1 MKRFLLVLTI
11 LAAAAIPARA
21 DLAKADALFEKR
33 LYQEALKEYEAA
45 LKSASGEERL
55 KALYRAAESEALLFR
70 YAEAAQRVFPE
81 KLPQDPAWR
90 GRFLILRTELAREF
104 LKQYGWAAPQDEEEG
119 AKDLTKR
126 TRAEWEGDLRA
137 DYQKLW
143 AVRRAL
149 AALPIAGETYFVDLK
164 DADASLAPTLWDLA
178 VLRWTGFL
186 LTEAPSEPGKNP
198 PGLSFVVQDYS
209 GAYAPDAPPA
219 LQAGAVYE
227 ESARMGGEGREAV
240 RESWKLKRLL
250 IPFRHADNVGAFPDY
265 TASRKAAVALLR
277 GWMSSFSAPGAKAE
291 AGYEAALM
299 LHADGA
305 PADAVALC
313 KTVEASWPQAR
324 SAKACAKL
332 RAQIEMPML
341 SVTGRFAPPPGKDI
355 LRMSTRNLERV
366 HVALHIVE
374 PEEIS
379 ELSRRR
385 GDDWSALRS
394 PDMELVKSFL
404 ATRTPVARYAVDIKA
419 PAPYQQVETQAV
431 PPALTAGIYLAIASN
446 DARPRPGS
454 SLISAVFVNVTELFL
469 LGSAGPKGPERDF
482 IFDPAEPR
490 ERTVA
495 GFHLYALDARTGAPA
510 RGARI
515 DAFKR
520 TNWGQVERL
529 SLTTDDAGVAEVP
542 ATVSLV
548 YGEGRSF
555 SLDPLARS
563 GASRAYWQNPSYFNV
578 GVPAPIE
585 IYLETDRPIYRP
597 GQTVRVKTT
606 VLRRLPRGYKVYDG
620 ASKLTVRLN
629 DANGQEL
636 CKAEPKLNAMGS
648 ASVSCAIPT
657 GRLLGQYSA
666 QAMLGD
672 FDRNFSGH
680 LSFAVEEYKRPEFEV
695 KVDES
700 TGIWRYGRAVSVGG
714 EAKYYFGGAVPD
726 APVTYKVTRSVYIP
740 WFCWWWRWQWAG
752 RGPTEV
758 ASGQVKTGADG
769 KFSFPFTPQPYD
781 PSAKNAPPSRF
792 TVSVESRDPGGRT
805 ITAERSFTAGDKSV
819 LLAIEPPAGFAR
831 AGKPHAVGLK
841 LLNLNEKTQD
851 GTGSFTLYRLTQ
863 DPPMDGGESQWGG
876 RFAES
881 QPLEQLYKDVPNG
894 PEAAA
899 GKLRF
904 SKDKPVIAG
913 LPGLAE
919 GAYRLLVRADD
930 PAGGAVEQSV
940 IVLSAGYGKTSL
952 RLPAVSLAE
961 QGTVLRGE
969 TARLLIGSAGLSKL
983 TVVEI
988 WGGQSMLER
997 RILSGGGVQT
1007 FEIPITDDHKGGFTV
1022 RWFGAQDFKI
1032 RSGQTR
1038 VEVPWKDR
1046 ELFVKLKHD
1055 AVMKPGQKVRWSLSV
1070 SDRAGKPASGEAAV
1084 RVYDRSLE
1092 YYAGAAGAWTAGL
1105 YPARWNYSPAQG
1117 SLFIPYGH
1125 QLPVDEGWVKKM
1137 MDLYHS
1143 AIREPVAPGLRINR
1157 SRVYGGRY
1165 SGMKMYA
1172 PGAVAAVR
1180 GAMSEE
1186 SFDRAGGAGFGGAL
1200 SAAAPAPASEAPS
1213 MRAKANDREEMKQD
1227 KKESAG
1233 KPSEPPVAA
1242 RKDFSETAYFEPH
1255 LTVKNGKAF
1264 FAFKAPERL
1273 TSWKTSAVV
1282 LTRDVKRGNVSAESV
1297 TRKDLMVRV
1306 EMPRFYREGDE
1317 GLLQAI
1323 VHNETGAPMTGEVTL
1338 LVTEDGKDAAS
1349 KLGLSGTVVP
1359 FTAKPHGIAPLSWTV
1374 KAPRGM
1380 TTFSVRA
1387 VARAGTLADAEE
1399 RELPILPSRERLIET
1414 AFTILDGE
1422 TRKVLALPTW
1432 SEPDSTREHESVH
1445 VQVDPQLAL
1454 IVLNSL
1460 PSLVHYPYECTEQL
1474 LDRYVPLAIVNAF
1487 YRKYPALAAAAKKIP
1502 KRTTITP
1509 AWDRSDPRR
1518 LTRLMESPWEEASKG
1533 RKSGWPIIDMFD
1545 PKTVEAELA
1554 DSLGKLKSYQL
1565 SDGSFPWFPG
1575 GRSSPYMTLL
1585 VLAGFAEAQRYGV
1598 TPPAEVVSKA
1608 LAYTNNEIPR
1618 HLKPEEGEIALILY
1632 AAYTVTSFPKAMP
1645 GAEQGWRFAKVWAD
1659 YADKHTDALTPFG
1672 RGYAA
1677 YVYWRLGEKA
1687 KADLYL
1693 ARALDGVRTDPIAGT
1708 YWAPEKISW
1717 LWYNDS
1723 VEKHAFFLRT
1733 LLTMKPKDPR
1743 IPGMVQWLLF
1753 NRKGNEWKS
1762 TKASAAAIY
1771 SLLDV
1776 LKSRGALDKGD
1787 GYTIKWGGETEVARV
1802 EPFDWL
1808 SQPLRWSRS
1817 GAEVKETHGKAFI
1830 DKTGPGFGF
1839 ASLTWIYS
1847 TDKPPKA
1854 SGPGMMEVE
1863 RTYFRRDKNGDGYKL
1878 SPLKSGDAVAVG
1890 DQIEVR
1896 LTVKTRS
1903 QFEYVHLK
1911 DPRGAG
1917 FEGEELRS
1925 GWKWDLLSR
1934 YEEPR
1939 DSLTNFFIDWLP
1951 HGEYKLAYRVRP
1963 TTPGTYRIGAAV
1975 LQSMYAPEMTAHSD
1989 GMILKVRP

>member
-11 LAAAAIPARA
+11 LAAAALPARA

-90 GRFLILRTELAREF
+90 GRFLLLRTELAREF
-104 LKQYGWAAPQDEEEG
+104 LKQYGSASPEDEEEG

-126 TRAEWEGDLRA
+126 TRAQWETDLRA

-143 AVRRAL
+143 TVRRDL
-149 AALPIAGETYFVDLK
+149 ADLPIAGESYFVDLK
-164 DADASLAPTLWDLA
+164 DADAALAPTLWDLA
-178 VLRWTGFL
+178 VLRWTGYL

-198 PGLSFVVQDYS
+198 PGLTFLVPDYA
-209 GAYAPDAPPA
+209 GAYAPGAPPA
-219 LQAGAVYE
+219 VQAGAVLE
-227 ESARMGGEGREAV
+227 ESARMGGAGREVV
-240 RESWKLKRLL
+240 RETWKIRRLL
-250 IPFRHADNVGAFPDY
+250 IPFRHSGLVATVPDY
-265 TASRKAAVALLR
+265 PAARTATVALLR
-277 GWMSSFSAPGAKAE
+277 GWMSTFSTPRAKAE
-291 AGYEAALM
+291 AGYEAAVM
-299 LHADGA
+299 LNAGGS
-305 PADAVALC
+305 PAEAVALC

-324 SAKACAKL
+324 SARAAAKL
-332 RAQIEMPML
+332 RAQIELPML

-355 LRMSTRNLERV
+355 LRLSTRNLDRV
-366 HVALHIVE
+366 HVFLHIIE
-374 PEEIS
+374 PEEIA

-385 GDDWSALRS
+385 GDDWGALRN

-404 ATRTPVARYAVDIKA
+404 ATRTPAARYAVDIKA
-419 PAPYQQVETQAV
+419 PAPYQQAETQAV

-446 DARPRPGS
+446 DARPKPGS

-510 RGARI
+510 RDARI

-529 SLTTDDAGVAEVP
+529 ALTTDDAGVAEVP
-542 ATVSLV
+542 ATVSLI
-548 YGEGRSF
+548 YGDGRNF

-563 GASRAYWQNPSYFNV
+563 GASRAYWQSPSYFNV
-578 GVPAPIE
+578 SVPAPIE
-585 IYLETDRPIYRP
+585 LHLETDRPIYRP

-672 FDRNFSGH
+672 FERNFSGH

-752 RGPTEV
+752 RGPSEV

-819 LLAIEPPAGFAR
+819 LLGIEPPAGFVR

-841 LLNLNEKTQD
+841 LLNLNEKAQD
-851 GTGSFTLYRLTQ
+851 GTGSYTLYRLTQ
-863 DPPMDGGESQWGG
+863 DPPMDGGDAQWGG

-881 QPLEQLYKDVPNG
+881 TPLEQLYKDVPNG

-899 GKLRF
+899 GKIRF
-904 SKDKPVIAG
+904 SKDKPVSAG

-930 PAGGAVEQSV
+930 PAGGTVEQSV
-940 IVLSAGYGKTSL
+940 IVLSAGNGKTSL

-969 TARLLIGSAGLSKL
+969 KARLLVGSAALSKL
-983 TVVEI
+983 TIVEI

-997 RILSGGGVQT
+997 RVLSGGGVQII
-1007 FEIPITDDHKGGFTV
+1007 EVPVTDDHKGGFTV

-1032 RSGQTR
+1032 RSGQAR

-1046 ELFVKLKHD
+1046 ELFVKLRHD

-1070 SDRAGKPASGEAAV
+1070 SDRDGKPASGEAAV

-1092 YYAGAAGAWTAGL
+1092 YYAGAAGAWTAAL
-1105 YPARWNYSPAQG
+1105 YPARRNYSPAQG
-1117 SLFIPYGH
+1117 SLFIPYGQ

-1137 MDLYHS
+1137 MDLYYE
-1143 AIREPVAPGLRINR
+1143 AIREPVAPGLRLNR
-1157 SRVYGGRY
+1157 SPVYGGRF
-1165 SGMKMYA
+1165 SGMKMSA
-1172 PGAVAAVR
+1172 PRAASAR
-1180 GAMSEE
+1180 GPMAEEAM
-1186 SFDRAGGAGFGGAL
+1186 DLAGGGGAGITFSRA
-1200 SAAAPAPASEAPS
+1200 SSAPA
-1213 MRAKANDREEMKQD
+1213 MRGAAGGRQRNGNEMEQD
-1227 KKESAG
+1227 KKKESAS
-1233 KPSEPPVAA
+1233 KPAEPPVAA

-1255 LTVKNGKAF
+1255 LSVKNGKAF
-1264 FAFKAPERL
+1264 LSFKAPERL
-1273 TSWKTSAVV
+1273 TGWKTSAVV
-1282 LTRDVKRGNVSAESV
+1282 LTRDVKRGDVSAESV

-1323 VHNETGAPMTGEVTL
+1323 VHNETDAPMAGEVTL
-1338 LVTEDGKDAAS
+1338 LVTEDGQDAAS
-1349 KLGLSGTVVP
+1349 KLGLTGTVVP

-1380 TTFSVRA
+1380 TTFQVRA

-1422 TRKVLALPTW
+1422 VRKVLTLPAW
-1432 SEPDSTREHESVH
+1432 SEPDPTREHESVH

-1487 YRKYPALAAAAKKIP
+1487 YRKYPALAEAAKKIP

-1533 RKSGWPIIDMFD
+1533 RRSSWPIIDMFD
-1545 PKTVEAELA
+1545 PKTVSAELA
-1554 DSLGKLKSYQL
+1554 DSLNKLKSYQL

-1598 TPPAEVVSKA
+1598 TPPADVVSRA

-1717 LWYNDS
+1717 LWYNDT

-1787 GYTIKWGGETEVARV
+1787 SFQITWGGTETEALRV

-1808 SQPLRWSRS
+1808 AKPVRMSFT
-1817 GAEVKETHGKAFI
+1817 GAEIRESHGKAVI
-1830 DKTGPGFGF
+1830 DKTGPGFAF

-1878 SPLKSGDAVAVG
+1878 FPLKAGDAVAVG

>member
-1 MKRFLLVLTI
+1 M
-11 LAAAAIPARA
+11 LAAAASPALA
-21 DLAKADALFEKR
+21 DLKKADALFDKR
-33 LYQEALKEYEAA
+33 LYQEALKEYDAILKTAA
-45 LKSASGEERL
+45 GEERF

-104 LKQYGWAAPQDEEEG
+104 LKQYGRAAPQDAEEG
-119 AKDLTKR
+119 STDLTRR
-126 TRAEWEGDLRA
+126 TRAEWESDLRA

-143 AVRRAL
+143 GLRRTL
-149 AALPIAGETYFVDLK
+149 AGMPIAGEAYFVDLK
-164 DADASLAPTLWDLA
+164 DADASRAPTLWDLA
-178 VLRWTGFL
+178 VLRWTGYL
-186 LTEAPSEPGKNP
+186 LGEAPVEPGKNP
-198 PGLSFVVQDYS
+198 PGLTFVVQDYAGS
-209 GAYAPDAPPA
+209 YAPDAPPA
-219 LQAGAVYE
+219 VQAGAVFE
-227 ESARMGGEGREAV
+227 ESARMSGEGRETV
-240 RESWKLKRLL
+240 RETWKLRRLM
-250 IPFRHADNVGAFPDY
+250 IPFRHSDRAAAFPDH
-265 TASRKAAVALLR
+265 AAARKSAVALLR
-277 GWMSSFSAPGAKAE
+277 GWMNSFSTDGARSE
-291 AGYEAALM
+291 SGYEAALM

-313 KTVEASWPQAR
+313 RTVERSWPRTR
-324 SAKACAKL
+324 SASACAKL
-332 RAQIEMPML
+332 RAQIEMPTL
-341 SVTGRFAPPPGKDI
+341 SVSGRFAPPPGKDI
-355 LRMSTRNLERV
+355 LRLTTRNLERV
-366 HVALHIVE
+366 HVALHLVE
-374 PEEIS
+374 PEEIA

-404 ATRTPVARYAVDIKA
+404 ATRTPAARYSVDIKA
-419 PAPYQQVETQAV
+419 PAPYQQAETLAA
-431 PPALTAGIYLAIASN
+431 PPPLTAGIYLAIASN
-446 DARPRPGS
+446 DARPKPGS

-510 RGARI
+510 RDARI

-542 ATVSLV
+542 AAVSLV
-548 YGEGRSF
+548 YGEGRNF

-563 GASRAYWQNPSYFNV
+563 GASRAYWQSPSYFNV
-578 GVPAPIE
+578 SVPAPIE
-585 IYLETDRPIYRP
+585 LHLETDRPIYRP

-620 ASKLTVRLN
+620 TSKLTVRLN

-636 CKAEPKLNAMGS
+636 CKAAPKLNAMGS
-648 ASVSCAIPT
+648 ASVSCVIPT

-672 FDRNFSGH
+672 FGRNFSGH

-700 TGIWRYGRAVSVGG
+700 SGIWRYGRAVAVSG
-714 EAKYYFGGAVPD
+714 EARYYFGGAVPD
-726 APVTYKVTRSVYIP
+726 APVTYKVTRAVYIP
-740 WFCWWWRWQWAG
+740 WFCWWWRWQWSG

-769 KFSFPFTPQPYD
+769 KFSFPFTPEPYD
-781 PSAKNAPPSRF
+781 PSAKNAPPSRY

-805 ITAERSFTAGDKSV
+805 ITAERSFTAGEKSV
-819 LLAIEPPAGFAR
+819 LLGIELPAGFAR
-831 AGKPHAVGLK
+831 AGKPHAVALK

-851 GTGSFTLYRLTQ
+851 GTGSYTLYRLTQ
-863 DPPMDGGESQWGG
+863 DPPMDGGEAQWGG

-881 QPLEQLYKDVPNG
+881 TPLEQLYKDVPNG

-899 GKLRF
+899 GKIRF
-904 SKDKPVIAG
+904 SKDKPAVAP

-930 PAGGAVEQSV
+930 PAGGTVEQSV
-940 IVLSAGYGKTSL
+940 IVLSAGSGKTSL
-952 RLPAVSLAE
+952 RLPAVTIAE

-969 TARLLIGSAGLSKL
+969 TARLLVGSAALSKL
-983 TVVEI
+983 TIVEV

-997 RILSGGGVQT
+997 RMLSGGGVQT
-1007 FEIPITDDHKGGFTV
+1007 LEVPVSDDHKGGFTV
-1022 RWFGAQDFKI
+1022 RWFGARDFKI
-1032 RSGQTR
+1032 RSGQAR

-1055 AVMKPGQKVRWSLSV
+1055 PVMKPGQKVRWSLSV

-1105 YPARWNYSPAQG
+1105 YAPRWNYSPAQG
-1117 SLFIPYGH
+1117 SLFAPYGH

-1143 AIREPVAPGLRINR
+1143 AIREPVEPRLRINR
-1157 SRVYGGRY
+1157 SRVY
-1165 SGMKMYA
+1165 A
-1172 PGAVAAVR
+1172 PGFAVR
-1180 GAMSEE
+1180 GMVRAKARFEDALDM
-1186 SFDRAGGAGFGGAL
+1186 AGGASPASAPAAL
-1200 SAAAPAPASEAPS
+1200 SERSS
-1213 MRAKANDREEMKQD
+1213 EMKKENEAVGD
-1227 KKESAG
+1227 KKDSGSRQA
-1233 KPSEPPVAA
+1233 EPPVAA

-1282 LTRDVKRGNVSAESV
+1282 LTRDVKRGTVSAESV
-1297 TRKDLMVRV
+1297 TRKELMVRV

-1323 VHNETGAPMTGEVTL
+1323 VHNETDAPMSGSVTL
-1338 LVTEDGKDAAS
+1338 MVTEDGKDAS
-1349 KLGLSGTVVP
+1349 GRLGLTGTTVP
-1359 FTAKPHGIAPLSWTV
+1359 FSVKPHGIAPLSWTV

-1380 TTFSVRA
+1380 TTFQVRA

-1414 AFTILDGE
+1414 AFAVLDGE
-1422 TRKVLALPTW
+1422 VNKVLALPAW
-1432 SEPDSTREHESVH
+1432 SEPDPTREHESVH

-1460 PSLVHYPYECTEQL
+1460 PSLIHYPYECTEQL

-1533 RKSGWPIIDMFD
+1533 RRSGWPIIDMFD
-1545 PKTVEAELA
+1545 PRTVEAELA

-1565 SDGSFPWFPG
+1565 GDGSFPWFPG
-1575 GRSSPYMTLL
+1575 GRPSPYMTLL
-1585 VLAGFAEAQRYGV
+1585 ILAGFAEAQRYGV
-1598 TPPAEVVSKA
+1598 TPPAEVVSRA
-1608 LAYTNNEIPR
+1608 LAYVNNEIPR
-1618 HLKPEEGEIALILY
+1618 HLKPEEGELALILY
-1632 AAYTVTSFPKAMP
+1632 AAYTVTSFPKTMP

-1677 YVYWRLGEKA
+1677 HVYWRLGEKA

-1733 LLTMKPKDPR
+1733 LLTMKPRDPR

-1787 GYTIKWGGETEVARV
+1787 AYKIKWGGETEVAQV

-1817 GAEVKETHGKAFI
+1817 GAEVKESHGKAVI

-1854 SGPGMMEVE
+1854 SGPGMMEVD
-1863 RTYFRRDKNGDGYKL
+1863 RSYFRRDKSGDGYRL
-1878 SPLKSGDAVAVG
+1878 SRLKSGDAVAVG

-1903 QFEYVHLK
+1903 QFEYVQLK

-1951 HGEYKLAYRVRP
+1951 HGEYKLSYRVRP

-1989 GMILKVRP
+1989 GMILKVKP

>member
-1 MKRFLLVLTI
+1 MKRLLLVLSI
-11 LAAAAIPARA
+11 LAAAAPPARA
-21 DLAKADALFEKR
+21 DLSKADALFEKR

-45 LKSASGEERL
+45 LGSASGEERL

-70 YAEAAQRVFPE
+70 YAEAARRVFPE
-81 KLPQDPAWR
+81 KLPRDPAWR

-104 LKQYGWAAPQDEEEG
+104 LKQYGRAAPQDSEEG
-119 AKDLTKR
+119 AEDLTKR
-126 TRAEWEGDLRA
+126 TRPEWEADLRD

-143 AVRRAL
+143 AVRRDL
-149 AALPIAGETYFVDLK
+149 AGLPIAGESYFVDLK
-164 DADASLAPTLWDLA
+164 DADASLTPTLWDLA
-178 VLRWTGFL
+178 VLRWTGYL
-186 LTEAPSEPGKNP
+186 LGEATSEPGKNP
-198 PGLSFVVQDYS
+198 PGLSFLVESYA
-209 GAYAPDAPPA
+209 GRYAPDAPLA
-219 LQAGAVYE
+219 VQAGAVLE
-227 ESARMGGEGREAV
+227 EAAGMGGDGREAV
-240 RESWKLKRLL
+240 RESWRLQRLL
-250 IPFRHADNVGAFPDY
+250 IPFRHSDNVAGFPDHP
-265 TASRKAAVALLR
+265 AARKAAVALLR
-277 GWMSSFSAPGAKAE
+277 GWMGSLRTPDAKAE
-291 AGYEAALM
+291 AGHEAALL
-299 LHADGA
+299 LHAGGS
-305 PADAVALC
+305 PSEAVALC
-313 KTVEASWPQAR
+313 KTVEGSWPQTR
-324 SAKACAKL
+324 SAKAAAKL
-332 RAQIEMPML
+332 RAQIELPML
-341 SVTGRFAPPPGKDI
+341 SVTGRFSPPPGKDI
-355 LRMSTRNLERV
+355 LRLSTRNLERV
-366 HVALHIVE
+366 HVFLHLVE
-374 PEEIS
+374 PEELA

-385 GDDWSALRS
+385 GDDWSALRN
-394 PDMELVKSFL
+394 PDNELVKSFL
-404 ATRTPVARYAVDIKA
+404 AERSPVARFSVDTKA
-419 PAPYQQVETQAV
+419 PSPHQQVETPAV

-446 DARPRPGS
+446 DVRPKPGS

-482 IFDPAEPR
+482 IFDPAGPR

-520 TNWGQVERL
+520 TNWGQIERH

-542 ATVSLV
+542 ATVSLI
-548 YGEGRSF
+548 YGDSRSF

-563 GASRAYWQNPSYFNV
+563 GASRAYWQNPSHFNA
-578 GVPAPIE
+578 GVPAPVE
-585 IYLETDRPIYRP
+585 LHLETDRPIYRP

-620 ASKLTVRLN
+620 TSKLTVRLN

-648 ASVSCAIPT
+648 ASVSCSIPT
-657 GRLLGQYSA
+657 GRLLGRYSA
-666 QAMLGD
+666 QATLGD
-672 FDRNFSGH
+672 FERNFSGR
-680 LSFAVEEYKRPEFEV
+680 LAFAVEEYKRPEFEV

-714 EAKYYFGGAVPD
+714 EAKYYFGGVVPD
-726 APVTYKVTRSVYIP
+726 APVTYKVTRSVHIP
-740 WFCWWWRWQWAG
+740 WFCWWWRWQWG
-752 RGPTEV
+752 NRGASEV
-758 ASGQVKTGADG
+758 ASGRVKTGDDG

-831 AGKPHAVGLK
+831 AGKPHAVALK
-841 LLNLNEKTQD
+841 LLNLNEKTRD
-851 GTGSFTLYRLTQ
+851 GTGSYTLYRLTQ
-863 DPPMDGGESQWGG
+863 DPPMDGGEAQWGG
-876 RFAES
+876 RFAENT
-881 QPLEQLYKDVPNG
+881 PLEQLYKDVPNG

-904 SKDKPVIAG
+904 SKDRPVFAG

-919 GAYRLLVRADD
+919 GAYRLVVRADD
-930 PAGGAVEQSV
+930 PAGGTVEQSV
-940 IVLSAGYGKTSL
+940 IVLSAGNGKSL

-961 QGTVLRGE
+961 QGTALRGE
-969 TARLLIGSAGLSKL
+969 TARLLLGSAGLSKQMI
-983 TVVEI
+983 VEI
-988 WGGQSMLER
+988 WGGSSMLER
-997 RILSGGGVQT
+997 RVLGGGGVRVL
-1007 FEIPITDDHKGGFTV
+1007 EVPVTDDHKGGFTV
-1022 RWFGAQDFKI
+1022 RWFGARDFKI
-1032 RSGQTR
+1032 RSGQAR

-1046 ELFVKLKHD
+1046 ELFVKLRHD
-1055 AVMKPGQKVRWSLSV
+1055 AVMKPGQNVRWSLSV
-1070 SDRAGKPASGEAAV
+1070 SDRDGKPASGEAAV

-1105 YPARWNYSPAQG
+1105 YPARRNYSPAQG
-1117 SLFIPYGH
+1117 SLFIPYGR
-1125 QLPVDEGWVKKM
+1125 QLPVDEGWVRRM
-1137 MDLYHS
+1137 MDLYHQ

-1157 SRVYGGRY
+1157 SRVYGGRF

-1172 PGAVAAVR
+1172 PGSVAAVR

-1186 SFDRAGGAGFGGAL
+1186 SYDMAGGGL
-1200 SAAAPAPASEAPS
+1200 AAASPAAEASM
-1213 MRAKANDREEMKQD
+1213 MRGKSSRNEMEQD
-1227 KKESAG
+1227 KKESAP

-1255 LTVKNGKAF
+1255 LSVKNGKAF

-1282 LTRDVKRGNVSAESV
+1282 LTRDVKRGGVSAESV

-1317 GLLQAI
+1317 GLLQAV

-1349 KLGLSGTVVP
+1349 KLGLSGTVVG

-1387 VARAGTLADAEE
+1387 VARAGALADAEE

-1414 AFTILDGE
+1414 AFAVLDGE
-1422 TRKVLALPTW
+1422 TRKVLALPAWT
-1432 SEPDSTREHESVH
+1432 EPDSTREHESVH

-1474 LDRYVPLAIVNAF
+1474 LNRYVPLAIVNAF

-1502 KRTTITP
+1502 KRRTVTP

-1518 LTRLMESPWEEASKG
+1518 LTRLMESPWEEKSKG
-1533 RKSGWPIIDMFD
+1533 RAAHWPIIDMFD
-1545 PKTVEAELA
+1545 PRTVQAELA

-1565 SDGSFPWFPG
+1565 GDGSFPWFPG
-1575 GRSSPYMTLL
+1575 GRPSPYMTLL

-1618 HLKPEEGEIALILY
+1618 HLKPEEGELALILY
-1632 AAYTVTSFPKAMP
+1632 AAYTVTSFPRTMP

-1693 ARALDGVRTDPIAGT
+1693 ARALDGIRTDPIAGT

-1717 LWYNDS
+1717 LWYNDT

-1733 LLTMKPKDPR
+1733 LLTLRPKDPR

-1787 GYTIKWGGETEVARV
+1787 GYKIKWGGETETAQV
-1802 EPFDWL
+1802 EPLDWL

-1817 GAEVKETHGKAFI
+1817 GAEVKETHGKAVI

-1854 SGPGMMEVE
+1854 SGPGMMELE
-1863 RTYFRRDKNGDGYKL
+1863 RTYFRRDKAGDGYKL
-1878 SPLKSGDAVAVG
+1878 FPLKSGDAVAVG

-1925 GWKWDLLSR
+1925 GWKWDRLSR

-1939 DSLTNFFIDWLP
+1939 DSLTNFFMDWTP
-1951 HGEYKLAYRVRP
+1951 HGEYKLSYRVRP

>member
-1 MKRFLLVLTI
+1 MKRFLLALCL
-11 LAAAAIPARA
+11 LASAAPAFA
-21 DLAKADALFEKR
+21 DLTQADALFEKR
-33 LYQEALKEYEAA
+33 LYQEALKEYDAV
-45 LKSASGEERL
+45 LKTASGDERF
-55 KALYRAAESEALLFR
+55 KALYRSAESEALLFR
-70 YAEAAQRVFPE
+70 YAEAAQRIFPE
-81 KLPQDPAWR
+81 KLPSDPAWR

-104 LKQYGWAAPQDEEEG
+104 LKQYGWAAPGDAEEG
-119 AKDLTKR
+119 AEDLTKR
-126 TRAEWEGDLRA
+126 TRKEWEADLKADYKKLWDLRRV
-137 DYQKLW
+137 L
-143 AVRRAL
+143 VE
-149 AALPIAGETYFVDLK
+149 LPISQEAYVVDLK
-164 DADASLAPTLWDLA
+164 DADASLTPTLWDFA
-178 VLRWTGFL
+178 VLRWTGYL
-186 LTEAPSEPGKNP
+186 LGEAPTEPGKNP
-198 PGLSFVVQDYS
+198 PALSFLVADYTGTYS
-209 GAYAPDAPPA
+209 PDAPPA
-219 LQAGAVYE
+219 AQAAAVYE
-227 ESARMGGEGREAV
+227 DAARMGGEGREAV
-240 RESWKLKRLL
+240 RETWKLKRLL
-250 IPFRHADNVGAFPDY
+250 IPFRHADNVAAFADY
-265 TASRKAAVALLR
+265 EAARKSAVALLR
-277 GWMSSFSAPGAKAE
+277 GWMGSFSTPAAKAE
-291 AGYEAALM
+291 AGFAAAGL
-299 LHADGA
+299 LNTHGSY
-305 PADAVALC
+305 ADAVALC
-313 KTVEASWPQAR
+313 RTVETSWGATR
-324 SAKACAKL
+324 AAKNCAKL
-332 RAQIEMPML
+332 RVSIELPQL
-341 SVTGRFAPPPGKDI
+341 SSAGRFSPPPGKDI
-355 LRMSTRNLERV
+355 LKVTTRNLERV
-366 HVALHIVE
+366 HVFLHRVE
-374 PEEIS
+374 PAEIA

-394 PDMELVKSFL
+394 PDQEMVKSFL
-404 ATRTPVARYAVDIKA
+404 SGREPAARFSVEIKP
-419 PAPYQQVETQAV
+419 PAPHEQAETQAV
-431 PPALTAGIYLAIASN
+431 PPALKTGIYLAIASN
-446 DARPRPGS
+446 DARPRAGS

-469 LGSAGPKGPERDF
+469 IGSSGPKGPERDF
-482 IFDPAEPR
+482 VFDPQGPQ

-495 GFHLYALDARTGAPA
+495 GFHLYALDARTGAPVNKA
-510 RGARI
+510 SI

-520 TNWGQVERL
+520 TNWSQPERL
-529 SLTTDDAGVAEVP
+529 SLTTDDAGVAEAPTAINVR
-542 ATVSLV
+542 
-548 YGEGRSF
+548 YGVNNNY

-563 GASRAYWQNPSYFNV
+563 GDQYAYWQNAAYFNV
-578 GVPAPIE
+578 AIPAPVE
-585 IYLETDRPIYRP
+585 LHLETDRPIYRP

-620 ASKLTVRLN
+620 DSKLTVFLR

-636 CKAEPKLNAMGS
+636 CRAEPKLNAMGS
-648 ASVSCAIPT
+648 ASVSCLIPT

-666 QAMLGD
+666 QAMLSD
-672 FDRNFSGH
+672 FGHNFAGH
-680 LSFAVEEYKRPEFEV
+680 LQFSVEEYKRPEFEV

-700 TGIWRYGRAVSVGG
+700 TGVWRYGRAVNIAG

-726 APVTYKVTRSVYIP
+726 APVTYKVTRAVYIP
-740 WFCWWWRWQWAG
+740 WFCWWWRWQWG
-752 RGPTEV
+752 GHSPTEV
-758 ASGQVKTGADG
+758 ASGSAKTGADG
-769 KFSFPFTPQPYD
+769 RFSFAFTPQPYD
-781 PSAKNAPPSRF
+781 PSAKNAPPARF
-792 TVSVESRDPGGRT
+792 TVAVESRDAGGRT
-805 ITAERSFTAGDKSV
+805 ITAERSFNAGDAFG
-819 LLAIEPPAGFAR
+819 LLSIEAPAGFAR
-831 AGKPHAVGLK
+831 AGKGHPVAVK
-841 LLNLNEKTQD
+841 LMNLNEQPMD
-851 GTGSFTLYRLTQ
+851 GEGSYALYRLEK
-863 DPPMDGGESQWGG
+863 DPPADGGEPQWHGSFG
-876 RFAES
+876 SSPA
-881 QPLEQLYKDVPNG
+881 LEQVYKDVPNG
-894 PEAAA
+894 PQAAK
-899 GKLRF
+899 GTLRYA
-904 SKDKPVIAG
+904 KAKAAVAV

-919 GAYRLLVRADD
+919 GAYRLVVRAEH
-930 PAGGAVEQSV
+930 PVEGKIEQAI
-940 IVLSAGYGKTSL
+940 IVLSAGNGKTNL
-952 RLPAVSLAE
+952 KLPSVSLAE
-961 QGTVLRGE
+961 HATALPGE
-969 TARLLIGSAGLSKL
+969 KARLLIGSNGLSQHMI
-983 TVVEI
+983 VEI

-997 RILSGGGVQT
+997 RVVSGGGAQVV
-1007 FEIPITDDHKGGFTV
+1007 EIPVNADHKGGFTV
-1022 RWFGAQDFKI
+1022 RWFGARDFKI
-1032 RSGQTR
+1032 RSGQAR

-1070 SDRAGKPASGEAAV
+1070 SDRDGKAVSGEAAV

-1105 YPARWNYSPAQG
+1105 YSPRYNYAPALG
-1117 SLFIPYGH
+1117 SLFSPYAN
-1125 QLPVDEGWVKKM
+1125 QLAVEEGWVKKM
-1137 MDLYHS
+1137 LDLYRE
-1143 AIREPVAPGLRINR
+1143 AIREPVEPSLRINR
-1157 SRVYGGRY
+1157 SRVYGRRF
-1165 SGMKMYA
+1165 GMANKMM
-1172 PGAVAAVR
+1172 AVR
-1180 GAMSEE
+1180 GAMADSEAAY
-1186 SFDRAGGAGFGGAL
+1186 DMAGGASLGAV
-1200 SAAAPAPASEAPS
+1200 APASAPMEMS
-1213 MRAKANDREEMKQD
+1213 RERLEEKDSRSDKNEAKAK
-1227 KKESAG
+1227 SA
-1233 KPSEPPVAA
+1233 EPPVAA

-1255 LTVKNGKAF
+1255 LTVKSGKAF
-1264 FAFKAPERL
+1264 FNFKAPERL

-1282 LTRDVKRGNVSAESV
+1282 LTKDVKRGNVSAESV

-1323 VHNETGAPMTGEVTL
+1323 VHNETDAPLSGEVTL
-1338 LVTEDGKDAAS
+1338 IVTEDGKDAAA
-1349 KLGLSGTVVP
+1349 KLGLKGTVVA

-1380 TTFSVRA
+1380 TTFQVRA
-1387 VARAGTLADAEE
+1387 VARSGTLADAEE

-1414 AFTILDGE
+1414 AFTVLDGAI
-1422 TRKVLALPTW
+1422 TKTLTLPAW
-1432 SEPDSTREHESVH
+1432 AEADPTREHESVH
-1445 VQVDPQLAL
+1445 AQVDPQLAL

-1460 PSLVHYPYECTEQL
+1460 PSLIHYPYECTEQL

-1502 KRTTITP
+1502 KRTTVTP

-1533 RKSGWPIIDMFD
+1533 RKSSWPIIDMFD

-1608 LAYTNNEIPR
+1608 LGYVNNEIPK
-1618 HLKPEEGEIALILY
+1618 HLKPEEGELSLILY
-1632 AAYTVTSFPKAMP
+1632 AAYTVTSFPKTMA
-1645 GAEQGWRFAKVWAD
+1645 GAEQGWRFAKVWVD
-1659 YADKHTDALTPFG
+1659 FADKHTDALTPFG

-1733 LLTMKPKDPR
+1733 LLTLRPKDPR

-1776 LKSRGALDKGD
+1776 LKSRGSLDKGD
-1787 GYTIKWGGETEVARV
+1787 GYALKWGGETVTAQV
-1802 EPFDWL
+1802 EPFDFL
-1808 SQPLRWSRS
+1808 AQPLRWSRT
-1817 GAEVKETHGKAFI
+1817 GAEVRESHGKAVI
-1830 DKTGPGFGF
+1830 EKTGPGLAF

-1847 TDKPPKA
+1847 TDKIPKA
-1854 SGPGMMEVE
+1854 SGPGMMEVS
-1863 RTYFRRDKNGDGYKL
+1863 RTYFRRDKSSDGYKL
-1878 SPLKSGDAVAVG
+1878 TPLASGEAVSVG
-1890 DQIEVR
+1890 DTIEVR

-1951 HGEYKLAYRVRP
+1951 HGEYKLSYRVRP